1 MVRAGDE
8 CLSSSESPWSYQ
20 WLFQTAQH
28 FFLPENVVPS
38 FTQHVWWDLEKG
50 WKNLLNNLRLV
61 MQPFIS
67 FNLLKPWLDVFP
79 IPRLSLGFPE
89 LIAIMNQLRGAL
101 PRASPIEE

>member
-1 MVRAGDE
+1 MSAFLLVSLHG
-8 CLSSSESPWSYQ
+8 LTNGFSKQLNTSSS
-20 WLFQTAQH
+20 
-28 FFLPENVVPS
+28 PENVVPS

-89 LIAIMNQLRGAL
+89 LIAIMNQLRGVL